1 MLLEQFANRIEASDN
16 YQVNK
21 LTDKPASSQDAVRD
35 QTHPLN
41 SSESVSKILFDDAH
55 SGKTMARFN
64 PQGDVSACKSN
75 PSDGTVPSLMPG
87 QDSKG
92 CDFKGMKDL
101 PKDLSHLDF
110 PNIYNQAAPSTIRF
124 DAKISPAHDSNPK
137 HAQDGPMGSGAVIG
151 KDVKNGECLV
161 ATANHVVSGDKNANI
176 SNIRGIAADG
186 GTYQAEV
193 RHQDPK
199 RDTAVVAL
207 KTGADTEKVCK
218 PFEPVQ
224 DLSKEAGKGTPI
236 VSLGFAQG
244 SKALYASP
252 GKSDGVHKLK
262 EDMSPSNIR
271 ELGLDIN
278 GSQLKLNNHVKG
290 GQSGGPVVTREGKLT
305 GLNQSGPDDFRHS
318 SAVPIDQKRVDEL
331 LALARKGH

>member
-1 MLLEQFANRIEASDN
+1 MGH
-16 YQVNK
+16 
-21 LTDKPASSQDAVRD
+21 DAVRD
-35 QTHPLN
+35 QPHSLTSPDAT
-41 SSESVSKILFDDAH
+41 SKILFDDVH

-64 PQGDVSACKSN
+64 AHGDVSACKSN
-75 PSDGTVPSLMPG
+75 PAEGTVPSLMRG
-87 QDSKG
+87 QESNG

-101 PKDLSHLDF
+101 PKGISHLDF
-110 PNIYNQAAPSTIRF
+110 PNIYNQVAPSTIRF

-137 HAQDGPMGSGAVIG
+137 HAQDGPMGSGAIIG
-151 KDVKNGECLV
+151 KDVKNGECLI
-161 ATANHVVSGDKNANI
+161 ATANHVVSGDKNASI
-176 SNIRGIAADG
+176 SNIRGIASDG
-186 GTYQAEV
+186 SSYKTEV

-199 RDTAVVAL
+199 RDIAVVAL

-218 PFEPVQ
+218 PFEAVQ
-224 DLSKEAGKGTPI
+224 DLSKEAGKGAPI

-252 GKSDGVHKLK
+252 GTSEGIHKLK

-290 GQSGGPVVTREGKLT
+290 GQSGGPVVNGEGKLS
-305 GLNQSGPDDFRHS
+305 GLNQSGPDDSRHS

-331 LALARKGH
+331 LALSKKNR